1 MRRMPLFV
9 SLILALVVAGSA
21 APVRGITAAQI
32 PDKFTDQ
39 YFWRLSDELSEPNG
53 SFRSENMISNEMVLW
68 KLIPEVVAKTKPGGV
83 YLGVGPEQNFSYIAI
98 MKPKIAFIT
107 DIRRGNLHVLMM
119 YKALF
124 ELSASRAE
132 FIARLFVKPKLAGI
146 TTSSSARDLMDA
158 VWAADTLDEAA
169 FTASLDSV
177 NRLLTKTHSIPLSA
191 EDLDGIAR
199 AYRTFYWYG
208 PAINYSASTDLR
220 NLTGGRSATYW
231 DLMTQADADGK
242 GLSYLSS
249 EEKFRFLKDM
259 FARNMIVPLVG
270 NFSGPKTIR
279 AIGAWVRERGATVS
293 AFYVSSVENYLRRD
307 GSMAT
312 FCESVATLPVDANS
326 IFIRPGNAGGLPG
339 GGTFTIVVP
348 PTGGAPERLL
358 PVQPAGQAIGSYN
371 NGVVV
376 PITGNCQ

>member
-1 MRRMPLFV
+1 
-9 SLILALVVAGSA
+9 
-21 APVRGITAAQI
+21 
-32 PDKFTDQ
+32 
-39 YFWRLSDELSEPNG
+39 
-53 SFRSENMISNEMVLW
+53 
-68 KLIPEVVAKTKPGGV
+68 
-83 YLGVGPEQNFSYIAI
+83 
-98 MKPKIAFIT
+98 
-107 DIRRGNLHVLMM
+107 
-119 YKALF
+119 
-124 ELSASRAE
+124 
-132 FIARLFVKPKLAGI
+132 
-146 TTSSSARDLMDA
+146 
-158 VWAADTLDEAA
+158 
-169 FTASLDSV
+169 V